1 MYNYLTSVYQEG
13 DKRSMLISVIQ
24 ALHFARHGIDIISKT
39 PVSVSTFQGNYATQD
54 TSVIYAPNIFG
65 SEPHVA
71 K

>member
-1 MYNYLTSVYQEG
+1 MIEMYNYLTSVYQEG
-13 DKRSMLISVIQ
+13 DKRSMLISAIQ

-39 PVSVSTFQGNYATQD
+39 PVSVSTFQGNYAC
-54 TSVIYAPNIFG
+54 VIYVPNIFG